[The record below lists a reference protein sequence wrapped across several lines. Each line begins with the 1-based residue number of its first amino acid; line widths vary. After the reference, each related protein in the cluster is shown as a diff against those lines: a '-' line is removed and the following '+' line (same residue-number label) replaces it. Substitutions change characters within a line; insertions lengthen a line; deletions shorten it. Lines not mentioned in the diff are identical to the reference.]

1 MVRKAN
7 RLTARTVASKTAPGL
22 YGDGNNLYLQVNRQ
36 GARSW
41 VFRYMSNG
49 KARGMGL
56 GPVDAVT
63 LAEARQ
69 AALEARKLLLA
80 GMDPIEHK
88 RARKAA
94 QADTITFWE
103 AAKAYI
109 ETHKSAWRNE
119 KHADQWES
127 TLRTYA
133 KPILGNRDVRGIEPG
148 HVLRVIKPIWETK
161 RETASRVRGRIES
174 VLDWATANKYREG
187 DNPARWKGNLAHSL
201 PRRAKLATEKHF
213 PALPYG
219 EVATFMADLRTQQ
232 GASARALEFAIL
244 TASRSKPVRLAKW
257 NEIDLKA
264 KLWTVPAEN
273 MKAGRPHTVPLSD
286 RAASILKELA
296 ATKESEFVFPST
308 KPRKG
313 LSDMAMTALIRR
325 MHKVSLAAGG
335 KGYTDKDGEVIT
347 AHGFRSSFRDWASE
361 QTAFASEVSEM
372 ALAHVVS
379 NKVEAAY
386 RRGDLLEKRRRLM
399 DEWAKYCGLISLKHE
414 TVTPK
419 GHKSAQIRKIP
430 SGLKP
435 ISSTLSST

>member
-127 TLRTYA
+127 TLRT
-133 KPILGNRDVRGIEPG
+133 
-148 HVLRVIKPIWETK
+148 
-161 RETASRVRGRIES
+161 
-174 VLDWATANKYREG
+174 
-187 DNPARWKGNLAHSL
+187 
-201 PRRAKLATEKHF
+201 
-213 PALPYG
+213 
-219 EVATFMADLRTQQ
+219 
-232 GASARALEFAIL
+232 
-244 TASRSKPVRLAKW
+244 
-257 NEIDLKA
+257 
-264 KLWTVPAEN
+264 
-273 MKAGRPHTVPLSD
+273 
-286 RAASILKELA
+286 
-296 ATKESEFVFPST
+296 
-308 KPRKG
+308 
-313 LSDMAMTALIRR
+313 
-325 MHKVSLAAGG
+325 
-335 KGYTDKDGEVIT
+335 
-347 AHGFRSSFRDWASE
+347 
-361 QTAFASEVSEM
+361 
-372 ALAHVVS
+372 
-379 NKVEAAY
+379 
-386 RRGDLLEKRRRLM
+386 
-399 DEWAKYCGLISLKHE
+399 
-414 TVTPK
+414 
-419 GHKSAQIRKIP
+419 
-430 SGLKP
+430 
-435 ISSTLSST
+435 